1 MANEA
6 ERFLVISKTFDIIK
20 DIVKAITYVAL
31 AYWAF
36 RAIDTLAGKHT
47 DASLLVG
54 YFTSQENDYGLPW
67 IIAII
72 GVLYGLIE
80 RRLRLRKTEYFH
92 KHILELEKR
101 IDPKREGSNLLPTGE
116 TNPRDEL

>member
-1 MANEA
+1 MANET
-6 ERFLVISKTFDIIK
+6 ERFLIISKTFDVIK
-20 DIVKAITYVAL
+20 DIVRAVTYVAV
-31 AYWAF
+31 AYWIF
-36 RAIDTLAGKHT
+36 RAVEVLSGKHT

-67 IIAII
+67 AVAGAGI
-72 GVLYGLIE
+72 LYGLIE
-80 RRLRLRKTEYFH
+80 RQLRLRKTEYFH

-116 TNPRDEL
+116 TNPKDEL